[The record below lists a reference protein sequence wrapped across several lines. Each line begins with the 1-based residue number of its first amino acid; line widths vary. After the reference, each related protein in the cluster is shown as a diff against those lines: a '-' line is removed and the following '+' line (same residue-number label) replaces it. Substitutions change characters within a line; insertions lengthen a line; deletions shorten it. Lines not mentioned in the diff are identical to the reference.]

1 MFAFLEPVCN
11 PTASGKVRRG
21 EILVLPLTPEEV
33 TAAWLTEALRKR
45 YPGVRVAELEIV
57 EIIPGTSTKIRVRP
71 TYRNEGATAELP
83 ASLIVKGGFESHS
96 PTLQPMYLN
105 EMRFYRDVQ
114 PLVDIHSP
122 ACYFAGTDAESHQSI
137 VVMEDLRTRDVE
149 FCHPLR
155 PQTYEQVALR
165 LEAIARY
172 HAQTWNSPQFGAGG
186 QLDWV
191 LGRHENWSASYQDR
205 YLAPDVWR
213 HYMQLP
219 RGAAVSRVL
228 QDREWMARALRYL
241 GRYHQ
246 QWPVCL
252 CHGDTHLGN
261 LYIESDG
268 TPGFFDAQVAK
279 GPWQLEVTYHLIG
292 ALDLH
297 DRRRWEKDLLR
308 HYLKSLAAQGIAAPS
323 FEAAW
328 EAHRREIVYGLFIFL
343 INETRFQT
351 EAINTAYTAR
361 FGAAALDHGTV
372 ESTNE

>member
-1 MFAFLEPVCN
+1 
-11 PTASGKVRRG
+11 
-21 EILVLPLTPEEV
+21 
-33 TAAWLTEALRKR
+33 
-45 YPGVRVAELEIV
+45 
-57 EIIPGTSTKIRVRP
+57 
-71 TYRNEGATAELP
+71 
-83 ASLIVKGGFESHS
+83 
-96 PTLQPMYLN
+96 
-105 EMRFYRDVQ
+105 MRFYRDVQ
-114 PLVDIHSP
+114 PLVDMHSP
-122 ACYFAGTDAESHQSI
+122 TCYFAGTDAESHQSI
-137 VVMEDLRTRDVE
+137 VVMEDLRTRGVE

-186 QLDWV
+186 RLDWV
-191 LGRHENWSASYQDR
+191 LGRHESWSVTYQDR

-228 QDREWMARALRYL
+228 QDREWMARALQYL

-252 CHGDTHLGN
+252 SHGDTHLGN
-261 LYIESDG
+261 LYIEADG

-297 DRRRWEKDLLR
+297 DRRRWEKELLR

-372 ESTNE
+372 ELTNE

>member
-1 MFAFLEPVCN
+1 MGVNSVA
-11 PTASGKVRRG
+11 
-21 EILVLPLTPEEV
+21 LPLTPDQI
-33 TAAWLTEALRKR
+33 TAEWLTGALQERH
-45 YPGVRVAELEIV
+45 PGVCVTGLETV
-57 EIIPGTSTKIRVRP
+57 EIIPGTSTKIRIRP
-71 TYRNEGATAELP
+71 VYRQDRDIPVDLP
-83 ASLIVKGGFESHS
+83 VTLIVKGGFESHS
-96 PTLQPMYLN
+96 PAMQPMYLN

-114 PLVDIHSP
+114 PLVDMRSP
-122 ACYFAGTDAESHQSI
+122 ACHFAGTDPASHQSI
-137 VVMEDLRTRDVE
+137 VVMEDLRTRGVE

-155 PQTYEQVALR
+155 PQSFEQVALR

-172 HAQTWNSPQFGAGG
+172 HAQTWNSPEFAAGG
-186 QLDWV
+186 RLDWV
-191 LGRHENWSASYQDR
+191 SSRHESWSVTYQER
-205 YLAPDVWR
+205 YLERDVWR
-213 HYMQLP
+213 HYMELP
-219 RGAAVSRVL
+219 RGAAVSRIL

-261 LYIESDG
+261 LYIEPDG

-292 ALDLH
+292 ALDIH

-308 HYLKSLAAQGIAAPS
+308 HYLKSLAALGIPS
-323 FEAAW
+323 PPFESAW

-372 ESTNE
+372 ELTNE

>member
-1 MFAFLEPVCN
+1 LA
-11 PTASGKVRRG
+11 
-21 EILVLPLTPEEV
+21 LPLTPEEV
-33 TAAWLTEALRKR
+33 TAAWLTEALQER
-45 YPGVRVAELEIV
+45 YPGVRIAELEIV
-57 EIIPGTSTKIRVRP
+57 EVISGTSTKIRARP
-71 TYRNEGATAELP
+71 TYRNESAKAPGLP
-83 ASLIVKGGFESHS
+83 ASVIVKGGFESHS

-114 PLVDIHSP
+114 PLVDMRSP
-122 ACYFAGTDAESHQSI
+122 ICYFAGTDAESHQSI
-137 VVMEDLRTRDVE
+137 VVMEDLRARGVE

-165 LEAIARY
+165 LGAIARY
-172 HAQTWNSPQFGAGG
+172 HAQTWNSPHFNGG
-186 QLDWV
+186 GRLDWV
-191 LGRHENWSASYQDR
+191 LGRHESWSVTYQDR

-213 HYMQLP
+213 HCMQLP

-252 CHGDTHLGN
+252 SHGDTHLGN

-372 ESTNE
+372 ELTNE